1 MGSKLNVLFPCHQW
15 AWPRAKRGWE
25 YLYLI
30 CLCFLSVFVQPL
42 ALLILLHHFKVCLSS
57 ARNCLSHT
65 QKLGFVRLCV
75 VDPYTASG
83 SVPSLSLAGIKYHQ
97 RCRPKWIPLT
107 FPSSRG
113 NHTASPRSLC
123 LNGWRKNNG
132 CFLLGCQLT
141 ISPCPHPTT
150 SPSVKPSNCKTYLL
164 RGGPKDKDWGELLR
178 SLIIKG
184 THLAGFTRVDLV
196 GGCASQGKTRT
207 IS

>member
-1 MGSKLNVLFPCHQW
+1 MSCFHVTNEPGPGPREDENTYIWFTCVFCQYLSNLLLSSSSCTISRSVCHLPVIVCRTRKNWVLSDCAWSILTQLLALSRPCHWQGLNIISDVGPNESRW
-15 AWPRAKRGWE
+15 H
-25 YLYLI
+25 
-30 CLCFLSVFVQPL
+30 FL
-42 ALLILLHHFKVCLSS
+42 LLV
-57 ARNCLSHT
+57 
-65 QKLGFVRLCV
+65 
-75 VDPYTASG
+75 
-83 SVPSLSLAGIKYHQ
+83 
-97 RCRPKWIPLT
+97 
-107 FPSSRG
+107 
-113 NHTASPRSLC
+113 ASPRSLC